1 MICITPDQSVRGHL
15 LSKYMIKNNEELL
28 ESFLQC
34 LNNSKGIKINYK
46 RLKIQVLEVKIIIE
60 NIIQDIYSN
69 YLINLLYVGIQKSKF
84 L

>member
-28 ESFLQC
+28 ESFLEC

-46 RLKIQVLEVKIIIE
+46 RFKNSGSGGKD
-60 NIIQDIYSN
+60 NN
-69 YLINLLYVGIQKSKF
+69 RKHNTGYLFKLFNKF
-84 L
+84 TICWDTKK